1 MPPGPNRV
9 LKSQFHENQIF
20 RDVIMA
26 MSTSVFQVKYFES
39 DHEIKIYHRSNII
52 LKLLS

>member
-9 LKSQFHENQIF
+9 LKFQFHENQIF

-39 DHEIKIYHRSNII
+39 DHEIKICYRSNIV
-52 LKLLS
+52 LEVHS